1 MSTQSDEQ
9 FSEVVNFLFEGRSNM
24 QDVVQH
30 FSLPKKVTVM
40 STFMLLAAWRVSF
53 FVGLMAISVELQIQ
67 WNQIRNVKSLDSVSQ
82 LVPFIVALGQFTH
95 IAYSTIRGKDYVN
108 YADCIRDAVE
118 PRVWKKV
125 NDKGRGLVGVL
136 VLSDMLILG
145 YLVTP
150 CPKRGGRQL
159 DEEQHEMIV
168 AAEDV

>member
-82 LVPFIVALGQFTH
+82 LAH

-108 YADCIRDAVE
+108 YADWIRDAVE